1 MIYASHP
8 EACLTNLK
16 IMRILT
22 TLLLAAGIFSAYA
35 QKLPNIQQ
43 VSVKAPANIKIDGKA
58 NDWGN
63 KFEAN
68 NPTTE
73 LLYTIA
79 NDAEKL
85 YLVAQT
91 TSPSVM
97 SRIVNGGIK
106 LIIQKNGTKTD
117 AGAPFIKFPFL
128 QKGKR
133 VSIGFVNIIEDGKNG
148 MRRAP
153 EPKNANEAE
162 KISDSLAR
170 KNNKILLREHKWIY
184 TSGIAG
190 VDTLLAIYN
199 EKGIQAANA
208 TDSKKAYTFELAID
222 LKLLGLKADK
232 AEKFTYH
239 VVVNGEPNKSTSMF
253 GPAVFAGDP
262 ALAAQNEERIQRM
275 NEQMEA
281 LYATTNFW
289 GEYTLTR

>member
-1 MIYASHP
+1 
-8 EACLTNLK
+8 
-16 IMRILT
+16 MRIIITMLLT
-22 TLLLAAGIFSAYA
+22 AGIFSAAA
-35 QKLPNIQQ
+35 QKLPSIQQ
-43 VSVKAPANIKIDGKA
+43 ASVKAPANIKIDGKA
-58 NDWGN
+58 NEWGN

-68 NPTTE
+68 NSATE

-79 NDAEKL
+79 NDDKKL
-85 YLVAQT
+85 YLIAQT
-91 TSPSVM
+91 TSPIVM
-97 SRIVNGGIK
+97 SRIANGGIK

-133 VSIGFVNIIEDGKNG
+133 ITIGFVNIIEDGRNG
-148 MRRAP
+148 MKRAP
-153 EPKNANEAE
+153 EPKNAKEAE
-162 KISDSLAR
+162 RITDSLAR

-208 TDSKKAYTFELAID
+208 VDSKKAYTFELAID
-222 LKLLGLKADK
+222 LKLLGLQADK

-239 VVVNGEPNKSTSMF
+239 IVVNGGPNKSASMF

-262 ALAAQNEERIQRM
+262 ALATQNEERIRRM

-281 LYATTNFW
+281 LYATTDFW
-289 GEYTLTR
+289 GEYTLAK

>member
-1 MIYASHP
+1 MK
-8 EACLTNLK
+8 K
-16 IMRILT
+16 IIFILSAV
-22 TLLLAAGIFSAYA
+22 LAFLHVSA

-43 VSVKAPANIKIDGKA
+43 ASVKAPANIKIDGRA

-68 NPTTE
+68 NSTTE

-79 NDAEKL
+79 NDDKKL
-85 YLVAQT
+85 YLVVQT
-91 TSPSVM
+91 ISPMVM
-97 SRIVNGGIK
+97 NRIANGGIK

-133 VSIGFVNIIEDGKNG
+133 LSIGFVNIIEDGRNG

-153 EPKNANEAE
+153 DPKNAADAE
-162 KISDSLAR
+162 KIADSLATG
-170 KNNKILLREHKWIY
+170 NNKKLMREQKWIY

-190 VDTLLAIYN
+190 VDTLLAVYN

-222 LKLLGLKADK
+222 LKLLGLQADK
-232 AEKFTYH
+232 AEKFSYH
-239 VVVNGEPNKSTSMF
+239 IVVNSEPNKYTSML
-253 GPAVFAGDP
+253 GPAFFAGDP
-262 ALAAQNEERIQRM
+262 ALAAQNEERIRRL

-281 LYATTNFW
+281 AYATTDFW
-289 GEYTLTR
+289 GEYTLAK

>member
-1 MIYASHP
+1 MRS
-8 EACLTNLK
+8 LTA
-16 IMRILT
+16 
-22 TLLLAAGIFSAYA
+22 LLLVLIAIKLQA
-35 QKLPNIQQ
+35 QKLPSLQQ
-43 VSVKAPANIKIDGKA
+43 ASVKAPANIKIDGKA

-79 NDAEKL
+79 NDDKKL

-91 TSPSVM
+91 TSPTVM
-97 SRIVNGGIK
+97 SRIANGGIK
-106 LIIQKNGTKTD
+106 LIIQKNGKKTD

-133 VSIGFVNIIEDGKNG
+133 VSIGFVNIIADGKTG

-153 EPKNANEAE
+153 DPTSAKEAE
-162 KISDSLAR
+162 RITDSLAR
-170 KNNKILLREHKWIY
+170 RNNKILLREHKWIY

-190 VDTLLAIYN
+190 VDTLLAVYN
-199 EKGIQAANA
+199 EKGIQVANA

-222 LKLLGLKADK
+222 LKLLGLQADK

-239 VVVNGEPNKSTSMF
+239 IVVNGEPNKYASMAIGGF
-253 GPAVFAGDP
+253 TFAGDP
-262 ALAAQNEERIQRM
+262 ALAAQNEERIRRM

-281 LYATTNFW
+281 LYATTDFW
-289 GEYTLTR
+289 GEYTLAK

>member
-1 MIYASHP
+1 MQVTWELAV
-8 EACLTNLK
+8 TNLK
-16 IMRILT
+16 IMRSLT
-22 TLLLAAGIFSAYA
+22 TLLLVLIAAKLYA
-35 QKLPNIQQ
+35 QKLPNVQQ
-43 VSVKAPANIKIDGKA
+43 ASVKAPVNIKIDGKA

-79 NDAEKL
+79 NDDKKL

-91 TSPSVM
+91 TSYAVM
-97 SRIVNGGIK
+97 NRIASGGIK
-106 LIIQKNGTKTD
+106 LVIQKNCTKTD

-133 VSIGFVNIIEDGKNG
+133 VNISFLNILQDGGGG
-148 MRRAP
+148 MKRAP
-153 EPKNANEAE
+153 EPKNAEKAE
-162 KISDSLAR
+162 KITDSLA
-170 KNNKILLREHKWIY
+170 KDNNKRLISQHKWIY

-190 VDTLLAIYN
+190 VDTLLAVYN
-199 EKGIQAANA
+199 EKGIQVANA

-222 LKLLGLKADK
+222 LKLLGLHADK

-239 VVVNGEPNKSTSMF
+239 IVVNGEPNKYASMAIGGF
-253 GPAVFAGDP
+253 TFAGDP
-262 ALAAQNEERIQRM
+262 ALAAQNEDRIRRM

-281 LYATTNFW
+281 LYATTDFW
-289 GEYTLTR
+289 GEYTLAK

>member
-1 MIYASHP
+1 M
-8 EACLTNLK
+8 
-16 IMRILT
+16 
-22 TLLLAAGIFSAYA
+22 
-35 QKLPNIQQ
+35 PNVQQ
-43 VSVKAPANIKIDGKA
+43 ASVKAPVNIKIDGKA

-68 NPTTE
+68 NSNTD
-73 LLYTIA
+73 LLYTLA
-79 NDAEKL
+79 NDDKKL

-91 TSPSVM
+91 TSPIVM
-97 SRIVNGGIK
+97 SRIASGGIK
-106 LIIQKNGTKTD
+106 LSIQKNGTKTD
-117 AGAPFIKFPFL
+117 AGAPFIKFPYL

-153 EPKNANEAE
+153 EPKNAKEAE

-170 KNNKILLREHKWIY
+170 RNNKILLREHKWIY
-184 TSGIAG
+184 TSGIDG

-208 TDSKKAYTFELAID
+208 TDSKKTYTFELSFD
-222 LKLLGLKADK
+222 LTLLGLQADK
-232 AEKFTYH
+232 AEKFSYH
-239 VVVNGEPNKSTSMF
+239 IVVNGEPNKSASPF

-262 ALAAQNEERIQRM
+262 ALAAQNEERIRRM

-281 LYATTNFW
+281 LYATTDFW
-289 GEYTLTR
+289 GEYTLTK

>member
-1 MIYASHP
+1 
-8 EACLTNLK
+8 
-16 IMRILT
+16 MRSLT
-22 TLLLAAGIFSAYA
+22 TLLLILIALKLHA
-35 QKLPNIQQ
+35 QKLPGVQQ
-43 VSVKAPANIKIDGKA
+43 ASVKAPVNIKIDGKA

-63 KFEAN
+63 KFEASN
-68 NPTTE
+68 SNTD

-79 NDAEKL
+79 NDDKKL

-91 TSPSVM
+91 TSPIVM
-97 SRIVNGGIK
+97 SRIASGGIK
-106 LIIQKNGTKTD
+106 LSIQKNGTKTD

-153 EPKNANEAE
+153 EPKNAKEAE

-170 KNNKILLREHKWIY
+170 RNNKILLREHKWIY

-199 EKGIQAANA
+199 ENGIQAANA
-208 TDSKKAYTFELAID
+208 TNSKKAYTFELAVD
-222 LKLLGLKADK
+222 LKLLGLQADK

-239 VVVNGEPNKSTSMF
+239 IVVNGEPNKSASPF

-262 ALAAQNEERIQRM
+262 ALAAQNEERIRRM

-281 LYATTNFW
+281 LYATTDFW
-289 GEYTLTR
+289 GEYTLAK

>member
-1 MIYASHP
+1 MKKIQ
-8 EACLTNLK
+8 LTLLA
-16 IMRILT
+16 LT
-22 TLLLAAGIFSAYA
+22 TIATTYA
-35 QKLPNIQQ
+35 QKLPTVQQ
-43 VSVKAPANIKIDGKA
+43 ASVTAPSNIKIDGKA

-68 NPTTE
+68 NSATE

-79 NDAEKL
+79 NDDKKL
-85 YLVAQT
+85 YLIAQT
-91 TSPSVM
+91 TSPIVM
-97 SRIVNGGIK
+97 SRIANGGIK
-106 LIIQKNGTKTD
+106 LLIQKNGTKTD

-153 EPKNANEAE
+153 EPKNAKEAE
-162 KISDSLAR
+162 RIADSLAR
-170 KNNKILLREHKWIY
+170 NNNKKLMKEQKWVY

-199 EKGIQAANA
+199 ENGIQASNA
-208 TDSKKAYTFELAID
+208 TNSKKAYTFELAID
-222 LKLLGLKADK
+222 LKLLGLQADN
-232 AEKFTYH
+232 AEKFSYH
-239 VVVNGEPNKSTSMF
+239 IVINGEPNKSTSPF

-262 ALAAQNEERIQRM
+262 ALATQNEERIRRM

-281 LYATTNFW
+281 LYATTDFW
-289 GEYTLTR
+289 GEYTLAK

>member
-1 MIYASHP
+1 MK
-8 EACLTNLK
+8 K
-16 IMRILT
+16 ITLIL
-22 TLLLAAGIFSAYA
+22 LSALFFLQVKA
-35 QKLPNIQQ
+35 QKLPSVQQ
-43 VSVKAPANIKIDGKA
+43 ASVKAPANIKIDGKA

-68 NPTTE
+68 NSTTE

-79 NDAEKL
+79 NDDKKL

-91 TSPSVM
+91 TSPIVM

-133 VSIGFVNIIEDGKNG
+133 ITIGFVNIIEDGRNG

-153 EPKNANEAE
+153 EPKNAKEAE
-162 KISDSLAR
+162 KIADSLAR
-170 KNNKILLREHKWIY
+170 RNNKILLREHKWIY

-190 VDTLLAIYN
+190 IDTLLTIYN

-222 LKLLGLKADK
+222 LKLLGLTVDN

-239 VVVNGEPNKSTSMF
+239 IVINGEPNKSASMF

-262 ALAAQNEERIQRM
+262 ALAAQNEERIRRM

-281 LYATTNFW
+281 LYATTDFW
-289 GEYTLTR
+289 GEYTLAK